1 MVSASLHFQARTV
14 VVLLLLQCSFVV
26 IVQSVSSPARS
37 YPPLFQS
44 ALKFLG
50 ETLVWESNET
60 VDRAKVL
67 PEYDFIVVGAGSA
80 GSVVASRL
88 SEVKK
93 WQVLLIEAGQQ
104 ASHIMDVPLAAPFL
118 QFSSI
123 NWKYRTVPMNNS
135 CLGMEGNRCKFPRG
149 KVMGGSSVLNYMIY
163 TRGNRKDYDNWAD
176 MGNTGWDYN
185 SVLKYFIKS
194 ENANLS
200 HSEPGYH
207 GKNGLLSVSDV
218 PYRTPIA
225 KAFVEAGS
233 QIGLPVVDVNGEKQ
247 VGINYLQ
254 ATMKN
259 GLRHSTNAAFLFPA
273 KRRSNLHVKKFSTV
287 TKILIHKS
295 TKKAIGVEFVRS
307 GKKTRVFARKEVIVS
322 GGAINTPQ
330 LLMLSGI
337 GPKQHLAD
345 LRIPLVADL
354 PVGENL
360 MDHVSLGG
368 LVATVND
375 TVSIRLHRVFSDPYI
390 LNELLQNHNGLYTV
404 PGGPEALSFVDVN
417 SPDLADGHPNLEL
430 LLVTGLYSTHEMMPK
445 LCGMRPD
452 LYDAVYR
459 ATEGM
464 DGFTVFPMVMR
475 PKSRGRVWLRD
486 ANPFHHPLIDPNYFA
501 DEADLDVIV
510 AGVRLVQQMLRTG
523 PMRSLNATVLE
534 TPLPGC
540 VQHVFDTD
548 AYWKC
553 AARQISFTIYHL
565 SGTCKMG
572 PATDPTSVVDPRLR
586 VHGISSLRVVDA
598 SIIPEVP
605 AAHTNAPTIM
615 IAEKASDMIKED
627 WDVRT

>member
-1 MVSASLHFQARTV
+1 MISQSIHLRISLYLFIFYGSKTTSTAG
-14 VVLLLLQCSFVV
+14 F
-26 IVQSVSSPARS
+26 
-37 YPPLFQS
+37 PPLFES
-44 ALKFLG
+44 GLMYIAESL
-50 ETLVWESNET
+50 EWESHET
-60 VDRAKVL
+60 VNQAKVF

-88 SEVKK
+88 SEVKQ
-93 WQVLLIEAGQQ
+93 WQVLLIEAGQH
-104 ASHIMDVPLAAPFL
+104 ASHFMDVPLAAPFL

-163 TRGNRKDYDNWAD
+163 TRGNIKDYDNWAD

-200 HSEPGYH
+200 QADPGYH

-247 VGINYLQ
+247 VGINYIQ

-259 GLRHSTNAAFLFPA
+259 GRRWSTNTAFLFPA
-273 KRRSNLHVKKFSTV
+273 KKRPNLHVKKQSMV
-287 TKILIHKS
+287 TRILIDELS
-295 TKKAIGVEFVRS
+295 NKAIGVEFVSNR
-307 GKKTRVFARKEVIVS
+307 KKHRVFVRKEVIVS

-345 LRIPLVADL
+345 IRIPLVKDL

-360 MDHVSLGG
+360 MDHVSLGS
-368 LVATVND
+368 LV
-375 TVSIRLHRVFSDPYI
+375 VSINESISITLKNSLEDPYAMNDY
-390 LNELLQNHNGLYTV
+390 LRYGSGLDTV
-404 PGGPEALSFVDVN
+404 PGGAEALAFVDVDKPG
-417 SPDLADGHPNLEL
+417 SGDGHPNLEL
-430 LLVTGLYSTHEMMPK
+430 LLISGTYSADKMMPK
-445 LCGMRPD
+445 LCGMRAD

-486 ANPFHHPLIDPNYFA
+486 ADPSHHPLIDPNYFA

-586 VHGISSLRVVDA
+586 VHGISGLRVVDA
-598 SIIPEVP
+598 SIMPEVP